1 MSNPDPARRLFF
13 QSEIFATTR
22 GPRRTPTG
30 KVVREA
36 ARDIPVHAECDM
48 LVCGGGP
55 AGTAAAIAAARLGAR
70 TLLLE
75 RHNHLG
81 GLSTGGLVL
90 WIDRMTDWS
99 GQLVIRGFAEE
110 FLARLPPGAM
120 AGPPREIWGSRD
132 AATAA

>member
-1 MSNPDPARRLFF
+1 M
-13 QSEIFATTR
+13 
-22 GPRRTPTG
+22 
-30 KVVREA
+30 
-36 ARDIPVHAECDM
+36 
-48 LVCGGGP
+48 
-55 AGTAAAIAAARLGAR
+55 
-70 TLLLE
+70 
-75 RHNHLG
+75 
-81 GLSTGGLVL
+81 L